1 MYYEKRACH
10 PYCKPPD
17 KRDFQ
22 SYNPE
27 KSFEDFYRNYDP
39 MVGIG
44 TAAILLSIIF
54 LISVKSFIRWIIRN
68 WESRKYAKSF
78 AEKVEKRVSFV
89 ENKTRMSVRRLERIS
104 SKKNSTKFIETIQK

>member
-1 MYYEKRACH
+1 
-10 PYCKPPD
+10 
-17 KRDFQ
+17 
-22 SYNPE
+22 
-27 KSFEDFYRNYDP
+27 

-54 LISVKSFIRWIIRN
+54 LISVKSFIRWIIRK

-89 ENKTRMSVRRLERIS
+89 ENKTRMSVRRLESIS

>member
-1 MYYEKRACH
+1 
-10 PYCKPPD
+10 
-17 KRDFQ
+17 
-22 SYNPE
+22 
-27 KSFEDFYRNYDP
+27 

>member
-1 MYYEKRACH
+1 MYHEKPACP
-10 PYCKPPD
+10 PYCKTPD

-27 KSFEDFYRNYDP
+27 KTSEDFYKNYDP
-39 MVGIG
+39 IVGIG

-68 WESRKYAKSF
+68 WESRKYAKRF

-89 ENKTRMSVRRLERIS
+89 ENKARMSVRRLERIS
-104 SKKNSTKFIETIQK
+104 SRERATQFIERIQ